1 MVMLTVYAR
10 GFMLG
15 LPACLELTA
24 FCWQCTTNISIFFF
38 CVCVLSIGS
47 IFDTSIRDVM
57 RGCGRLLANVCVPT
71 HLVLVDQAYPPASV
85 LVDVF
90 LFLLDDAPLTLAQ
103 KS

>member
-1 MVMLTVYAR
+1 
-10 GFMLG
+10 
-15 LPACLELTA
+15 
-24 FCWQCTTNISIFFF
+24 
-38 CVCVLSIGS
+38 
-47 IFDTSIRDVM
+47 M